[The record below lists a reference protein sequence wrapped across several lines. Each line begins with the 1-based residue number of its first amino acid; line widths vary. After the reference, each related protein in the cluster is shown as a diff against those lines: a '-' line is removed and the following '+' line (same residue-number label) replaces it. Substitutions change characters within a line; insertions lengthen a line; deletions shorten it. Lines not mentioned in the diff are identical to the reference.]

1 VIELDSFDGKSIK
14 ALVTD
19 IDGSITD
26 ERRRISIAAI
36 EVLRKVEEK
45 GIPVMLASG
54 NILPIAYG
62 LSSFI
67 GITGPVI
74 AENGGVVFYKK
85 EVKYLAD
92 RKRCDE
98 AFEMLK
104 SHFPVRKIFSDRWRR
119 AEVAIEPDVN
129 LKKVKELLGEY
140 NLKAE
145 STGYAIHI
153 FEPHMSKFQG
163 VKVACEIFGVDINCV
178 AAFGD
183 SENDIDMIKNC
194 AVGIVPNNA
203 TSGLKSNA
211 DYVASSPNGEGLKEG
226 LLWLGVL

>member
-1 VIELDSFDGKSIK
+1 MDSPFGKSIK

-26 ERRRISIAAI
+26 EKRRISIAAI
-36 EVLRKVEEK
+36 EVLRKVEKK

-54 NILPIAYG
+54 NVLPIAYG

-67 GITGPVI
+67 GISGPVI
-74 AENGGVVFYKK
+74 AENGGVVYYKK
-85 EVKYLAD
+85 EVKYLAG

-104 SHFPVRKIFSDRWRR
+104 NHVPVRKIFSDRWRR
-119 AEVAIEPDVN
+119 AEVAIEPDVD
-129 LKKVKELLGEY
+129 LKKVKELLVEY

-145 STGYAIHI
+145 STGFAIHI
-153 FEPHMSKFQG
+153 FEPQMSKFHG
-163 VKVACEIFGVDINCV
+163 VKVACEMLGVDINCV

-183 SENDIDMIKNC
+183 SENDIDMIENC
-194 AVGIVPNNA
+194 GVGIVPNNA
-203 TSGLKSNA
+203 TSELKFHA
-211 DYVASSPNGEGLKEG
+211 DYVASSSNGEGLKEG
-226 LLWLGVL
+226 LAWLGLL

>member
-1 VIELDSFDGKSIK
+1 MMDSSDRKSIN

-26 ERRRISIAAI
+26 ERRRISIAAL

-54 NILPIAYG
+54 NVLPIAYG

-74 AENGGVVFYKK
+74 AENGGVVYYKK

-104 SHFPVRKIFSDRWRR
+104 SHLPVKKIFSDRWRH
-119 AEVAIEPDVN
+119 AEVAIEPDID
-129 LKKVKELLGEY
+129 LKKVRELLNKY
-140 NLKAE
+140 NMKAE
-145 STGYAIHI
+145 TTGFAIHI

-163 VKVACEIFGVDINCV
+163 VKVACEMLDIDINCV

-194 AVGIVPNNA
+194 AVGIVPENA
-203 TSGLKSNA
+203 TSELKSVA
-211 DYVASSPNGEGLKEG
+211 DYVTSASNGEGLKEG
-226 LLWLGVL
+226 LSWLGLL

>member
-1 VIELDSFDGKSIK
+1 MLDGKSIN

-26 ERRRISIAAI
+26 GKRRISIAAI

-54 NILPIAYG
+54 NVLPIAYG

-67 GITGPVI
+67 GISGPVI
-74 AENGGVVFYKK
+74 AENGGVVYYKK

-104 SHFPVRKIFSDRWRR
+104 NQIPIRKIFSDRWRR
-119 AEVAIEPDVN
+119 AEVAIEPDVD

-145 STGYAIHI
+145 STGFAIHI
-153 FEPHMSKFQG
+153 FESQMSKFQG
-163 VKVACEIFGVDINCV
+163 LLVACEMLGVDINSV

-183 SENDIDMIKNC
+183 SENDIDMIKKC
-194 AVGIVPNNA
+194 GVGIVPSNA
-203 TSGLKSNA
+203 TPELKSYA
-211 DYVASSPNGEGLKEG
+211 DYVASSSNGEGLKEG
-226 LLWLGVL
+226 LAWLGLL

>member
-1 VIELDSFDGKSIK
+1 MMVSSDGKSIN

-26 ERRRISIAAI
+26 GKRRISIVAI
-36 EVLRKVEEK
+36 EVLREVEKK

-54 NILPIAYG
+54 NVLPIAYG

-74 AENGGVVFYKK
+74 AENGGVVYYKK
-85 EVKYLAD
+85 AVKFLAD

-104 SHFPVRKIFSDRWRR
+104 NHLPVRKIFSDRWRR
-119 AEVAIEPDVN
+119 AEVAIEPDVD
-129 LKKVKELLGEY
+129 LKKLRELLNDY

-145 STGYAIHI
+145 STGFAIHI
-153 FEPHMSKFQG
+153 FESQMSKFQG
-163 VKVACEIFGVDINCV
+163 LKVACEMLGADINYV
-178 AAFGD
+178 AAFGE

-194 AVGIVPNNA
+194 AFGIVPSNA
-203 TSGLKSNA
+203 TADLKSHA
-211 DYVASSPNGEGLKEG
+211 DYVASASNGEGLKEG
-226 LLWLGVL
+226 LAWLGLL

>member
-1 VIELDSFDGKSIK
+1 MDSSFGKSIK

-26 ERRRISIAAI
+26 GKRRISIAAI

-54 NILPIAYG
+54 NVLPIAYG

-67 GITGPVI
+67 GLSGPVI
-74 AENGGVVFYKK
+74 AENGGVVYYKK

-104 SHFPVRKIFSDRWRR
+104 SYLPVRKIFSDR
-119 AEVAIEPDVN
+119 
-129 LKKVKELLGEY
+129 
-140 NLKAE
+140 
-145 STGYAIHI
+145 
-153 FEPHMSKFQG
+153 
-163 VKVACEIFGVDINCV
+163 
-178 AAFGD
+178 
-183 SENDIDMIKNC
+183 
-194 AVGIVPNNA
+194 
-203 TSGLKSNA
+203 
-211 DYVASSPNGEGLKEG
+211 
-226 LLWLGVL
+226 